1 MDIMKTNT
9 RTEQVTS
16 NIAKDTTSEISK
28 VAVSAIGISAGL
40 IGVWA
45 VACVIAGIS
54 SSGGPIDLFTNL
66 LKAITG

>member
-1 MDIMKTNT
+1 MKDSLIK
-9 RTEQVTS
+9 EQVNTGA
-16 NIAKDTTSEISK
+16 AKSSTNEISK

-54 SSGGPIDLFTNL
+54 SSGGPFELVSNL
-66 LKAITG
+66 IKAITG